1 MPGTNNKININ
12 TQLGTSEQPEIAGK
26 AVPQK
31 ERSSQP
37 QRRGRYRSFS
47 RPPTSPNLFPDGQ
60 TNFMASNRLIWEGCN
75 ILTQGQNLCWL
86 NAEQGQPYYESP
98 VAKGQG
104 YISFWVTDDL
114 HTKPPAVLEGEA
126 ALALIE
132 QFDIRAACLHLIYA
146 AHATQLDRP
155 WEQQFVIS
163 NVQLERYLGL
173 NYNKKLNKQQ
183 KLTWLLEL
191 AKQPCHLLVYASWPE
206 KGAVGAFS
214 VSRTYLWEIAEPILH
229 YQDCF
234 SDRQGNPIGEKT
246 LVGFTL
252 KIRCGNWAQYFL
264 NKEKR
269 ASRAGY
275 YEYGILSQGL
285 LRDLMSIWYDH
296 PGAARLMT
304 WLLFKTKVNPG
315 SPLIVETL
323 MKVAFGEE
331 LVTDAITSSKER
343 KKLVRRWEIT
353 LRVLLEKGWSI
364 QPDSET
370 YPLQYW
376 PELVNPSPLT
386 SIPNDPEEAASFWAL
401 DATEEEGTRLTDFTK
416 RTPAGFEQLL
426 GGRLW
431 VRSPAEIV
439 QRLNGITKQR
449 KSNQKK
455 LLTDEAHKRKQQS
468 NTKLQSQQFL
478 NCSLLTGEEVR
489 KLRIAKGLSV
499 TKLAELAGLAKSMV
513 SMIETGKRPITAQT
527 QKRLNQALEN
537 NH

>member
-12 TQLGTSEQPEIAGK
+12 TQLGTSEQPERAGK

-31 ERSSQP
+31 ERNGQP

-75 ILTQGQNLCWL
+75 ILTQGQNLSWL
-86 NAEQGQPYYESP
+86 KAEQGQPYYESP

-155 WEQQFVIS
+155 WEQQFVLS

-173 NYNKKLNKQQ
+173 NHNKKLNKQQ
-183 KLTWLLEL
+183 KLTLLLEL

-214 VSRTYLWEIAEPILH
+214 VSRTCLWEIAEPILH

-234 SDRQGNPIGEKT
+234 YDRQGNPIGEKT
-246 LVGFTL
+246 PVGFTL

-353 LRVLLEKGWSI
+353 LRILLEKGWSI

-439 QRLNGITKQR
+439 QRLDEITKQR
-449 KSNQKK
+449 KSSQKK
-455 LLTDEAHKRKQQS
+455 PLTDEAHKRKQQS
-468 NTKLQSQQFL
+468 NTKLQSQQSL
-478 NCSLLTGEEVR
+478 NCCLLTGEEVR

-527 QKRLNQALEN
+527 QKRLNQALEIT
-537 NH
+537 H

>member
-1 MPGTNNKININ
+1 MPGTDNRIDTNR
-12 TQLGTSEQPEIAGK
+12 QVGTSEQLQIAGK
-26 AVPQK
+26 TVPQND
-31 ERSSQP
+31 RSSQP
-37 QRRGRYRSFS
+37 QRRGRYRSIS

-60 TNFMASNRLIWEGCN
+60 TNCMASNRLIWEGCN
-75 ILTQGQNLCWL
+75 ILTQGQNLSWL
-86 NAEQGQPYYESP
+86 NTEKGSPYYQSP

-132 QFDIRAACLHLIYA
+132 QFDIRAGCLHLIYA
-146 AHATQLDRP
+146 AYATQLDRP
-155 WEQQFVIS
+155 WEQQFVLS
-163 NVQLERYLGL
+163 DVQLERYLGL
-173 NYNKKLNKQQ
+173 NHNKKLNKQE
-183 KLTWLLEL
+183 KLRSLLEL

-234 SDRQGNPIGEKT
+234 YDERGNPIGEKT
-246 LVGFTL
+246 LIGFTL

-269 ASRAGY
+269 TSRAGY
-275 YEYGILSQGL
+275 YEFGILSQGL
-285 LRDLMSIWYDH
+285 LHDLMSIWHNH

-331 LVTDAITSSKER
+331 LVTAAITSSKER

-370 YPLQYW
+370 YPPQYW
-376 PELVNPSPLT
+376 PELFNSSPFT
-386 SIPNDPEEAASFWAL
+386 SIPDDPEEAASFWAL
-401 DATEEEGTRLTDFTK
+401 DATVDEGTRLTDITK
-416 RTPAGFEQLL
+416 RTRASFEQLL
-426 GGRLW
+426 AGRLW
-431 VRSPAEIV
+431 VRSPAEIA
-439 QRLNGITKQR
+439 QKLDEITKHK
-449 KSNQKK
+449 KSNRKKPLSQK
-455 LLTDEAHKRKQQS
+455 TNKRSEQTNTGLEPEQS
-468 NTKLQSQQFL
+468 L
-478 NCSLLTGEEVR
+478 NFSMLTGEEVR
-489 KLRIAKGLSV
+489 RLRTEKGLSV

-527 QKRLNQALEN
+527 QKRLTQALEI